1 MTLEGIVLVNK
12 PSQITSRDVVNKLNH
27 ILGTKKIGHTG
38 TLDPLATGVLVCPIG
53 AYTKLVQD
61 LTALDKEYIASIKLG
76 IKTDTGDITGN
87 ALEEK
92 ECLVTKEEVLEVFT
106 KMLGKQW
113 QTVPIYSAVKI
124 KGKKLYE
131 YAREHIEVEL
141 PKREIEI
148 FSLELLEIAE
158 DEITFKTRVSKGTY
172 IRSLIEDICTSLGI
186 IGTMSSLCRTKQ
198 GNFSLENA
206 YTLESIEQGNFK
218 LLFVSD
224 IFDYPIVDVDE
235 ILYTKIKNGAK
246 LKNTWNIKDKVIFRY
261 ESKNIAI
268 YKVEETLLR
277 SYIQL

>member
-12 PSQITSRDVVNKLNH
+12 PSHITSRDVVNKLNH
-27 ILGTKKIGHTG
+27 LLGTKKIGHTG

-53 AYTKLVQD
+53 SYTKLVQD
-61 LTALDKEYIASIKLG
+61 LTSLDKEYIASIKLG

-87 ALEEK
+87 ILEEK
-92 ECLVTKEEVLEVFT
+92 ECLIKKEEVLEVFP
-106 KMLGKQW
+106 KMLGKQM

-124 KGKKLYE
+124 NGKKLYE

-148 FSLELLEIAE
+148 FSLELLEVAE

-172 IRSLIEDICTSLGI
+172 IRSLIEDICASLGI

-198 GNFSLENA
+198 GNFFLENA

-218 LLFVSD
+218 LLSVSD

-235 ILYTKIKNGAK
+235 TLYTKIKNGAK

-261 ESKNIAI
+261 ESKDIAI